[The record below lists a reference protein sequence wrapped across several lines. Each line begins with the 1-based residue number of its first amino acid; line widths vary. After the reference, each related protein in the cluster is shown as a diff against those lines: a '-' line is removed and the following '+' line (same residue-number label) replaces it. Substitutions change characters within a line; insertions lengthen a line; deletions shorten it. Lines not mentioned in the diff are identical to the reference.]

1 MPFLLTLLS
10 STAFATDLDPEKQR
24 TNDGRGRM
32 LRTYDEAI
40 VDSTPEEVWAAL
52 SDFGQVHDIAGAVY
66 EADYIGEPTLEMD
79 CERYCKID
87 FEGRDVYVEERV
99 VELHPGSYYT
109 YEVTE
114 TEGFPIK
121 RMFVTFG
128 VYVNDSGETVVF
140 NITDYKLKPSVMSG
154 VMRSKMEGSN
164 QSSVLSYKHYVETG
178 IGNIPADEL
187 ARLYRP

>member
-1 MPFLLTLLS
+1 MFLILALLS
-10 STAFATDLDPEKQR
+10 TASATDLDGDKRR

-32 LRTYDEAI
+32 LRTYDEAV
-40 VDSTPEEVWAAL
+40 VDSTPGEVWAAL
-52 SDFGQVHDIAGAVY
+52 SDYGQVHDIAGAVY
-66 EADYIGEPTLEMD
+66 DAGYIGEPTLEMD

-99 VELHPGSYYT
+99 VELHEGHYYT

-114 TEGFPIK
+114 TEGFPIR

-128 VYVNDSGETVVF
+128 VYVNEAGETVVF
-140 NITDYKLKPSVMSG
+140 NITDYKLKPGVMSG
-154 VMRSKMEGSN
+154 MMRSKMAASN

-178 IGNIPADEL
+178 IGNVSAEEL
-187 ARLYRP
+187 VALYRS

>member
-1 MPFLLTLLS
+1 MLLLFTLFS
-10 STAFATDLDPEKQR
+10 TTAFATDLDAEKRR

-32 LRTYDEAI
+32 LRTYDEAV

-52 SDFGQVHDIAGAVY
+52 SDYGQVHDIAGAVY
-66 EADYIGEPTLEMD
+66 EAGYIGEPTLEMD
-79 CERYCKID
+79 CERYCKIE
-87 FEGRDVYVEERV
+87 FGGRDVYVEEHV
-99 VELHPGSYYT
+99 VELHEGSYYT

-114 TEGFPIK
+114 SEGFPLK

-128 VYVNDSGETVVF
+128 VYVNDGGETVVY

-154 VMRSKMEGSN
+154 PMRGQMEASN

-187 ARLYRP
+187 AQMYRP